1 MGKLIFHIEFIIKI
15 ILFTTMVFSFAL
27 FWFCFYWEASWGA
40 RVTPNDIQSKGLQF
54 NGKS

>member
-1 MGKLIFHIEFIIKI
+1 
-15 ILFTTMVFSFAL
+15 MVFSFAL